1 MPPSQRERARAS
13 RRSSGP
19 TATPT
24 ESTSLVE
31 ERITFPSTALT
42 ALTALVEGVTRL
54 GDIGL
59 GFELSDGM
67 AWTGRFAELSPASHE
82 RRRRRP
88 SAMPVDRFD
97 DVGKVFLAHPTV
109 TQVELVNL
117 LAPLV
122 PDEVTA
128 TNVEFGVARVVN
140 LLLSR

>member
-1 MPPSQRERARAS
+1 
-13 RRSSGP
+13 
-19 TATPT
+19 
-24 ESTSLVE
+24 
-31 ERITFPSTALT
+31 
-42 ALTALVEGVTRL
+42 
-54 GDIGL
+54 
-59 GFELSDGM
+59 
-67 AWTGRFAELSPASHE
+67 
-82 RRRRRP
+82 
-88 SAMPVDRFD
+88 MPVDRFD